1 MCFNYSTVFM
11 SFLFLNTTLFAEDPW
26 GRDSNLTSIPPPCPK
41 SSFGI
46 SSINFFQEIIS
57 PIDGIRSCYRPS
69 SSQYMK
75 DAIYAYGFFSGIAL
89 GCDRLLRENGDEW
102 YYRSIESQ
110 SFTFKY
116 DPVNPVIESFDTLR
130 FQNIK

>member
-1 MCFNYSTVFM
+1 MPFNFS
-11 SFLFLNTTLFAEDPW
+11 TTLISLLFISLHLPAEDPW
-26 GRDSNLTSIPPPCPK
+26 GKDSNLTSKAPCSPP

-46 SSINFFQEIIS
+46 SSISFFQEIIS

-75 DAIYAYGFFSGIAL
+75 DAIYAYGFSQGIAL

-102 YYRSIESQ
+102 YYRSIEWQ

-116 DPVNPVIESFDTLR
+116 DPVNPCYPCLP
-130 FQNIK
+130 